1 MTSLTRS
8 TPRVAISQR
17 HAVQGDDLPGV
28 SIERDVDVAVS
39 GRLQNWPEL
48 ALGGSNANSGA
59 NCAIHGKDLLDFL
72 SFSSTA
78 LRRDS
83 NLASELGCIRVM
95 LDGASAQN
103 NHSLRESRQLW
114 NITLNSFDD
123 DCAGHAIQNLTLTLA
138 VRMSVVPVQSRRL
151 IARNADRIVQRLSG
165 HGDHAKHIVL
175 RGLGRNTQPMKVKV
189 RHIHARTNR
198 ALLAGCRRGGIYPGH
213 CQCVFARNTD
223 DARFH
228 LSVARKTFPTVA
240 PADSTESQTRH
251 AQQGH

>member
-1 MTSLTRS
+1 MTSLTQRP
-8 TPRVAISQR
+8 PRVVISQR

-28 SIERDVDVAVS
+28 SIELHVDVAVR
-39 GRLQNWPEL
+39 GRIHNSPEL
-48 ALGGSNANSGA
+48 ALAGSNANSGA

-123 DCAGHAIQNLTLTLA
+123 DYAGHAIQNLTLTLA

-151 IARNADRIVQRLSG
+151 IGRNADRIVQRLSG

-198 ALLAGCRRGGIYPGH
+198 ALLAGCRREVIHVGDV
-213 CQCVFARNTD
+213 QCVSGRNTD
-223 DARFH
+223 DGRYR
-228 LSVARKTFPTVA
+228 LPLERKTVPTLA
-240 PADSTESQTRH
+240 PAYRAKRQRSH
-251 AQQGH
+251 GMM